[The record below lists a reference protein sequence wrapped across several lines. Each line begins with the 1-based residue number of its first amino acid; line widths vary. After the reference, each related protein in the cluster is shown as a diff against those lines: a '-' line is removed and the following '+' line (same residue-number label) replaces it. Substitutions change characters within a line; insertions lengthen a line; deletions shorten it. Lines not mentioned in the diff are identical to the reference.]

1 MPPRTR
7 QCPRCATYN
16 SVDRKTCELCHT
28 PLRQKRFHMTKDKVR
43 YVHTLAMRQKGLTR
57 EQYEDNLQAVGVASS
72 KDMKRE
78 HYFKFLQRM
87 KALPDVR
94 R

>member
-16 SVDRKTCELCHT
+16 DMDRKTCELCHT
-28 PLRQKRFHMTKDKVR
+28 PLRQQRFHMTGDKIK
-43 YVHTLAMRQKGLTR
+43 YIHTLAMRQKGLTR
-57 EQYEDNLQAVGVASS
+57 EEYEDNLQAVGVTSS
-72 KDMKRE
+72 KDMKRK
-78 HYFKFLQRM
+78 HYYQFLQRM